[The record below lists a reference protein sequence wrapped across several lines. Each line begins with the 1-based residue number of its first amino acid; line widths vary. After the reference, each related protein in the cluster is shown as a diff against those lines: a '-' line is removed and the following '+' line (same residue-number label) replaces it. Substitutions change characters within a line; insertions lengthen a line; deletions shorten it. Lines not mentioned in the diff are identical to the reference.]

1 MARRSAYA
9 HNVYF
14 AAGPPSKWLV
24 TLVNGS
30 VVEVWADGYSEV
42 EGTLVFSILVDA
54 TTDEQQVLEVTGP
67 SPSRPERVIITVA
80 RFPMVTVQGPPTDA

>member
-1 MARRSAYA
+1 M
-9 HNVYF
+9 
-14 AAGPPSKWLV
+14 V

-54 TTDEQQVLEVTGP
+54 TPDEQQVLEVTGP

>member
-1 MARRSAYA
+1 MARQSAYA
-9 HNVYF
+9 HDVYF
-14 AAGPPSKWLV
+14 AAGPPSKWMV

-54 TTDEQQVLEVTGP
+54 TPDEQQVLEVTGP
-67 SPSRPERVIITVA
+67 SLRA
-80 RFPMVTVQGPPTDA
+80 RSA